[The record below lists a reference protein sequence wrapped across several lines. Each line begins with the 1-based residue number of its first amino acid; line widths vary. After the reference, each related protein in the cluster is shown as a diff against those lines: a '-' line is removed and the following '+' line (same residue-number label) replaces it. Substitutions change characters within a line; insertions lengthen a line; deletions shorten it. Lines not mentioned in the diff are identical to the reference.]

1 LINPEYF
8 LTQLGRKVT
17 IQALNDS
24 KDLLQKIVWP
34 SINDFVYKE
43 HNRYEAQMRIALALD
58 QEAAKGEL
66 TRSLQSLIEK
76 IELFPDDPDKIDVR
90 AVGLVLPYY
99 EKAKEH
105 TQSFWNWL
113 TLAQERTRAMQKNL
127 REKGVTGFEAS

>member
-1 LINPEYF
+1 
-8 LTQLGRKVT
+8 
-17 IQALNDS
+17 
-24 KDLLQKIVWP
+24 
-34 SINDFVYKE
+34 
-43 HNRYEAQMRIALALD
+43 MRIALALD

-99 EKAKEH
+99 GKAKEH

-127 REKGVTGFEAS
+127 REKGETGFEAS